1 VQRQIAGPDAKGKS
15 TLYTKLLVDPMQVK
29 LDGSFG
35 DVEFA
40 RNQFVGKTLGGE
52 EHDLALAHAQHVE
65 VRGVLHSVHCAK
77 DTHTLG
83 GKKRNLAFAHAQHVD
98 VRGILH
104 AVHCI

>member
-1 VQRQIAGPDAKGKS
+1 LRRQIAGPAGKGKS
-15 TLYTKLLVDPMQVK
+15 ALDTKLLVDSMQVK

-35 DVEFA
+35 DVEFV

-52 EHDLALAHAQHVE
+52 EHDLVLAHAQQVE

-83 GKKRNLAFAHAQHVD
+83 GKKRNLAFAHAQHVE
-98 VRGILH
+98 VRGILQ